1 MSKETLSVSMDAE
14 LMKRLKEF
22 AEQDQRTV
30 SSFVSHVVTK
40 EIKRRQKELDNE

>member
-30 SSFVSHVVTK
+30 SSYISFIVAN
-40 EIKRRQKELDNE
+40 EIKRRELEK